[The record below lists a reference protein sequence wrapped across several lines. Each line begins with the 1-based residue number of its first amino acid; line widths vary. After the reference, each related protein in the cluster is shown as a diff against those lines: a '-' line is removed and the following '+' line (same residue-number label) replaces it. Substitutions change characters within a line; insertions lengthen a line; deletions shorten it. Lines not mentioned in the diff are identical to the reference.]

1 MLQLARISILC
12 AGLLAGAA
20 ATAHAEL
27 AYHESLVHDTTTP
40 VEITL
45 DPSTV
50 LCSAADYSGLFLKIG
65 IPQLAALTLL
75 DHQNIGANAPCVAA
89 GSCQPG
95 NMPSD
100 LIDPDEPT
108 EVVNINVQAFRGDET
123 DSVAQT
129 CQTYLV
135 ERVKVVVRG
144 VEFTHERIAPVGSRP
159 FVDCVSS
166 AAPAPAPSPED
177 EKTDAYGTEPTPGA
191 GCSATRSGT
200 GSLLAFAIVGLVGA
214 LRRRNRR

>member
-1 MLQLARISILC
+1 MLQLARTTILC
-12 AGLLAGAA
+12 AGLLAGAT

-45 DPSTV
+45 DASTV

-108 EVVNINVQAFRGDET
+108 EVVDINVQAYRGDET

-144 VEFTHERIAPVGSRP
+144 VEFTHERIAMLGSRP

-166 AAPAPAPSPED
+166 VAPAPAPED

-191 GCSATRSGT
+191 GCSAARGGT
-200 GSLLAFAIVGLVGA
+200 GSLLALSIIGLVGVV
-214 LRRRNRR
+214 RRRNRR